1 MNWRDVKAH
10 RETRRKEL
18 RAYKRKK
25 KPDKPMTTDELNL
38 LVRPYLMRQQAR
50 REMEWSYSILAALLF
65 CILATAFGLTL
76 AFVLNS

>member
-1 MNWRDVKAH
+1 
-10 RETRRKEL
+10 
-18 RAYKRKK
+18 
-25 KPDKPMTTDELNL
+25 MTTDELNI
-38 LVRPYLMRQQAR
+38 LVRPYLMRQQTR